1 MALDEVRRQH
11 DVAPTGSGGS
21 GGGGSCDIGLVSR
34 AGSQLPAAR
43 HAGPAGRAF
52 DLIDGD
58 CVLSPRERLDRFIAA
73 TAGRIH
79 PDASSGVWQYGSPF
93 RAHETPGGSGDGQ
106 SG

>member
-34 AGSQLPAAR
+34 AGSQLPAPR

-93 RAHETPGGSGDGQ
+93 GPHETPGGSGDGQ